1 MKILPYEK
9 FTLISKNSA
18 STVFLILG
26 NNIKERK
33 FLNGLFKEKEYFEG
47 EINTNHFNV
56 NPIYSGRNSFIP
68 IINGAII
75 EKEEGSLIVITMKL
89 HIFTMVFGFL
99 WFSGVISFLFAGI
112 KYREPALI
120 MISSLFI
127 IFGGCLFII
136 PFKHEAKKAK
146 NKLIEI
152 LEAEELDKNNLKGA
166 L

>member
-68 IINGAII
+68 IINGAVI
-75 EKEEGSLIVITMKL
+75 EKEEISLICITMRL
-89 HIFTMVFGFL
+89 HFFTMVFGFL
-99 WFSGVISFLFAGI
+99 WFSGMISFLFTGI
-112 KYREPALI
+112 KYREPVLV

-127 IFGGCLFII
+127 LIGGCLFII
-136 PFKHEAKKAK
+136 PFKNEAKKAK
-146 NKLIEI
+146 KKLIEI
-152 LEAEELDKNNLKGA
+152 LNAEEVVEN
-166 L
+166 